1 VPGPVPVVAA
11 AAAEVLSSEEFRV
24 LQCKFSS
31 GVRFTELK
39 SIAVVLAWLA
49 NVEPPDRDTRRQ
61 FVMLIRWFRRHWA
74 VVSAFLPSVEL
85 RDENNVP
92 ITRER
97 ELRERGLMRWIAGQ

>member
-1 VPGPVPVVAA
+1 
-11 AAAEVLSSEEFRV
+11 VLNCEEFRV
-24 LQCKFSS
+24 LQSKFSS

-49 NVEPPDRDTRRQ
+49 NVDPPDRNTCRQ
-61 FVMLIRWFRRHWA
+61 FVLLIRWFQRHWQ

-85 RDENNVP
+85 RDQNNIP
-92 ITRER
+92 ITRDR